1 MWTVFF
7 EGRKW
12 SSQTKRI
19 WESYEKRDKSLKR
32 KSFNRV
38 MTEDQIW
45 GWLKMFKDRFLKRI
59 PASEAR
65 PITEGSAIGRKNKNF
80 QLKGHYCRTVGSGQ
94 LIGSR
99 SPRQLDFLIK
109 SIDLPLDAVTD
120 WKDIGVIGEFSVK
133 SVRKARKEK
142 FDQLTRYARE
152 IFCSQPLRRFLHG
165 FCLYKSD
172 LELWLFDRSGAY
184 STGLISIKHSQ
195 EYLVRAISSYLLMS
209 RDELGFDKSIK
220 EKDGEYFVLVKKEG
234 SKSTKRFNIN
244 PVPVVRPETLV
255 TRGTTCF
262 ETIDKD
268 NIIKYSWNRDP
279 GNTEVNLLK
288 EAKGTEG
295 VVEYVM
301 SDKIWQIKNHVQK
314 LDFSGAVEWSM
325 AGKNKFIS
333 KGSGP
338 RKPTLQ
344 PFQRDRHLTRVVVTP
359 RGRPLHCSR
368 TILEFL
374 IVIRDSIVAH
384 RRLYFEKDILHC
396 DISEG
401 NIVLVRPDGDNSIQ
415 GMLIDLDH
423 AVSLND
429 DRKKDDNS
437 LLTGTMK
444 FMALERLSYA
454 ATYGSTIQCTYRHD
468 LESFFYVFLVGCI
481 EYERKNSSKEVI
493 KLQMWCSNNISSNE
507 SEKIK
512 CLTYF
517 RMHILD
523 VFSISFSDLKDL
535 AIKLRNILFGE
546 AIPELGTPD
555 DPNPMYDG
563 MIMAFSNTIEQI
575 RGKINLPQFELA
587 AQFVYPC

>member
-1 MWTVFF
+1 
-7 EGRKW
+7 
-12 SSQTKRI
+12 
-19 WESYEKRDKSLKR
+19 
-32 KSFNRV
+32 

-133 SVRKARKEK
+133 SVTNARKEK

-220 EKDGEYFVLVKKEG
+220 EKDGEYFVLVNKKG
-234 SKSTKRFNIN
+234 SKGSKKFNIN

-301 SDKIWQIKNHVQK
+301 SDKIWQIKNH
-314 LDFSGAVEWSM
+314 
-325 AGKNKFIS
+325 
-333 KGSGP
+333 GSGP

-401 NIVLVRPDGDNSIQ
+401 NIVLVRPNGDNSIQ

-481 EYERKNSSKEVI
+481 
-493 KLQMWCSNNISSNE
+493 
-507 SEKIK
+507 
-512 CLTYF
+512 
-517 RMHILD
+517 D
-523 VFSISFSDLKDL
+523 FSDLKDL